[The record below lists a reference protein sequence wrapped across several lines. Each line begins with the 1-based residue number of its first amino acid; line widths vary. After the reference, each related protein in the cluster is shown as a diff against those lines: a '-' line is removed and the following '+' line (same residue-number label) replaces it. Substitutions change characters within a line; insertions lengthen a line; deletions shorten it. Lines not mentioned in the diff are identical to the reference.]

1 MKNLIVNADDFGLTE
16 GVNRAIIDG
25 HRNGIITSTTLMAN
39 GMAFEPAVA
48 ASAAV
53 PTLGVGVHLNLTQ
66 GRPIC
71 KASQVPSIVTPE
83 GLFYPSPGI
92 LARRI
97 LSRKVDLRHIEN
109 ELRNQIQKIVSAG
122 VRITHLDGH
131 KHIHLLPPIFDV
143 VVRLA
148 REFAIQCVRCPI
160 EPATSAFGP
169 LQSGRRGRLRMAKQ
183 FLLGRAL
190 SSLAAWQAEEV
201 AKAGLHR
208 PDRFY
213 GLSQTGFLD
222 LELLERMILEVP
234 DGTSEIMCHPGY
246 VDEDL
251 LQTRTRLHAQRETEL
266 QALTNPR
273 IRQLVKDLQ
282 INLIS
287 YGNLPM
293 TKGPT
298 PSKCDEPVQEAVR
311 KV

>member
-48 ASAAV
+48 ASSAA

-66 GRPIC
+66 GRPVC
-71 KASQVPSIVTPE
+71 TASQIPSIVTPR
-83 GLFYPSPGI
+83 GLFYPSPGV

-97 LSRKVDLRHIEN
+97 LARKVELRHIEN
-109 ELRNQIQKIVSAG
+109 ELRSQIQKIVSAG

-131 KHIHLLPPIFDV
+131 KHIHLLPPIFNV
-143 VVRLA
+143 VLRLA
-148 REFAIQCVRCPI
+148 REFGIQCVRCPI
-160 EPATSAFGP
+160 EPATSALGP
-169 LQSGRRGRLRMAKQ
+169 LRSGRRGRLRMAKQ
-183 FLLGRAL
+183 YVLGRAL
-190 SSLAAWQAEEV
+190 SALAAWQAKEV

-208 PDRFY
+208 PDHFY

-222 LELLERMILEVP
+222 RELLERMILEVP

-246 VDEDL
+246 VDEAL
-251 LQTRTRLHAQRETEL
+251 LRTRTRLRAQRGTEL
-266 QALTNPR
+266 RALTSPP
-273 IRQLVKDLQ
+273 IRQLVNDLQ

-287 YGNLPM
+287 YGKLPM
-293 TKGPT
+293 TKGPA
-298 PSKCDEPVQEAVR
+298 PSKCAEPVQEAMR
-311 KV
+311 KG